1 MKPNAAKTEVLIH
14 KACPVVLRSSGNSL
28 DILAFRHPLAGSQ
41 LVKGTV
47 DGNESA
53 SQAALRELAEE
64 SGISNA
70 TPIAELGEFVVAEE
84 SQRWSLILCDAPNLP
99 ETWEHFCEDDGGHV
113 FRFFWQ
119 DLSTYPDESWH
130 PLFRI
135 ALDEVRRAII
145 DASENT

>member
-1 MKPNAAKTEVLIH
+1 MKPDELNQKT
-14 KACPVVLRSSGNSL
+14 CPVVLRSLGNSL
-28 DILAFRHPLAGSQ
+28 EILAFRHPLAGSQ

-64 SGISNA
+64 SGITNA
-70 TPIAELGEFVVAEE
+70 TPIAELGEFVVAEK

-99 ETWEHFCEDDGGHV
+99 ENWEHFCEDDGGHQ
-113 FRFFWQ
+113 FSFFWQ
-119 DLSTYPDESWH
+119 DLSMYPDESWH

-135 ALDEVRRAII
+135 ALDEVRQAII
-145 DASENT
+145 DTLENA